1 MGLPII
7 SIKKSMDKKK
17 IKKIPKSNITPMP
30 NYSTKQNLVMS
41 GFIDMTRRLSIR
53 SAQVANNQLEV
64 MKKKPL
70 NQPTFNTSA
79 KNNSLLSFS
88 GVLILT
94 IDLIL
99 IGYFVL
105 GSRRGWITLE
115 QSEICM
121 FIHFLCAPVVL
132 PMIYF
137 MRNQNYLIVV
147 LKDLNLL

>member
-7 SIKKSMDKKK
+7 LIKKRMDKKK

-30 NYSTKQNLVMS
+30 NYSTKQKLEIS
-41 GFIDMTRRLSIR
+41 GFLDMTRRLSIR
-53 SAQVANNQLEV
+53 SAKVVNNQLEAI
-64 MKKKPL
+64 KKKPL